1 MGCAALP
8 AIAEGVPAFERAH
21 GQSLGEYLRT
31 CEEFRSGLQ
40 HVMNA
45 GNAFLDKVPVRFDF
59 SSVRTVVDVAGGA
72 GDLLASVLRRYP
84 GIRGVLLDL
93 PHVLP

>member
-1 MGCAALP
+1 M
-8 AIAEGVPAFERAH
+8 AEGIPAFERAH

-31 CEEFRSGLQ
+31 CEEFRSRFQ

-45 GNAFLDKVPVRFDF
+45 GNAFLGEVPVRFDF
-59 SSVRTVVDVAGGA
+59 SSARTVVDVAGGA
-72 GDLLASVLRRYP
+72 GDLLASVLRPYP
-84 GIRGVLLDL
+84 GIRGVLFDL